1 MVPLWMLWKVLI
13 TLGCSATEQSQTWTS
28 PLLWAVTTVTSLSLP
43 SRVKLIIW
51 SSSSFNMLIP
61 SPFLTTITAP
71 LARMNAMS
79 LNHSTCPP
87 CVYRLNS
94 LYTREFCALF
104 CFKELLQLTDCSEI
118 VKNFKLN
125 VSVIYLLSLYFFVTT
140 HSIRTHTKKSILL
153 PHPLQDKTMHI
164 IRIQS
169 NTLKYSYILL
179 HKCWLE
185 FYTLN

>member
-1 MVPLWMLWKVLI
+1 M
-13 TLGCSATEQSQTWTS
+13 
-28 PLLWAVTTVTSLSLP
+28 
-43 SRVKLIIW
+43 IW

-61 SPFLTTITAP
+61 SPFLTTFTAP

-140 HSIRTHTKKSILL
+140 HSIRTHTKSQFSSPTHFKIKKYAYNQNPIKHTQIFLHFITQMLVGILYTQL
-153 PHPLQDKTMHI
+153 EPHQSSSVSEVITKT
-164 IRIQS
+164 IRPTCS
-169 NTLKYSYILL
+169 SGRLM
-179 HKCWLE
+179 
-185 FYTLN
+185 